1 MIARDC
7 GKPAKMSKEEAERWR
22 LIWLEAPLAPAAI
35 TNVAAALVVG
45 KKPRVGSFSRRQRF
59 WRPKGSELVRAWGG
73 TDGLGGELF
82 LSAAYHPL
90 LLPT

>member
-1 MIARDC
+1 MVR
-7 GKPAKMSKEEAERWR
+7 S
-22 LIWLEAPLAPAAI
+22 AAG
-35 TNVAAALVVG
+35 TGGNVAASLIVG

-82 LSAAYHPL
+82 LSAAANQPA
-90 LLPT
+90 